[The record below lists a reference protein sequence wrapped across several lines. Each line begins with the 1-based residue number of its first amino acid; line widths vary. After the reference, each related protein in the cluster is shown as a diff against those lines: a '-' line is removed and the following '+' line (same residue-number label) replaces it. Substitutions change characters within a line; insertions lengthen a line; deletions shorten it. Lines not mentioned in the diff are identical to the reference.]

1 MKDHGLC
8 IYLFIHACDKHSM
21 FANPR
26 LLNLVG
32 MQNMCGQ
39 VMNMSINREAGTQAR
54 EYYVY

>member
-1 MKDHGLC
+1 
-8 IYLFIHACDKHSM
+8 M
-21 FANPR
+21 FVNPR

>member
-1 MKDHGLC
+1 MYLF
-8 IYLFIHACDKHSM
+8 IYSFIHACDKHSM
-21 FANPR
+21 FVNPR